1 MITPKIEKKTWFC
14 GFKALKIRFLI
25 DFLTVKAMVTPFGQ
39 IWSDHQLSWLSI
51 LWRPNL
57 EATWCTETTFWMVW
71 RASETTLLPPNLAFF
86 MISLCLTAMVTL
98 LALIWSDDQ
107 PKLASRLVVANPG
120 GHLIAP
126 NYSPNGLES
135 PRKIKLASKSGIFL
149 NISRFT
155 IYGDLVQF
163 HIKCWFFWLELFS
176 LVYFRQITSWS
187 LLITPKNEP
196 NFGFVPLNRQFL
208 VIVIHVHKKT
218 WWFVFRQYLHQIFTT
233 FKK

>member
-107 PKLASRLVVANPG
+107 PRWPPGLLWPTLEDIWLPQTTLQMVWRAQEKTTWHPNQAYFLIFQGLACMV
-120 GHLIAP
+120 
-126 NYSPNGLES
+126 
-135 PRKIKLASKSGIFL
+135 
-149 NISRFT
+149 T
-155 IYGDLVQF
+155 
-163 HIKCWFFWLELFS
+163 LFS
-176 LVYFRQITSWS
+176 LM
-187 LLITPKNEP
+187 
-196 NFGFVPLNRQFL
+196 
-208 VIVIHVHKKT
+208 
-218 WWFVFRQYLHQIFTT
+218 
-233 FKK
+233 

>member
-1 MITPKIEKKTWFC
+1 MHWNY
-14 GFKALKIRFLI
+14 FLNGLESLRDNI
-25 DFLTVKAMVTPFGQ
+25 LASKLGIFLDISVFNSNGDPVSSNMKW
-39 IWSDHQLSWLSI
+39 WSAQ
-51 LWRPNL
+51 
-57 EATWCTETTFWMVW
+57 M
-71 RASETTLLPPNLAFF
+71 
-86 MISLCLTAMVTL
+86 
-98 LALIWSDDQ
+98 
-107 PKLASRLVVANPG
+107 ASRLVVANPG